1 MFKYLILLGFVILAA
16 CSQNKNKVEP
26 EKKNTITLKKNI
38 FNPLYVTALF
48 DSPNNFGPIWNSDV
62 ILALKLKKVSLYV
75 KGGRYKNNLSEKLT
89 YSFNSAGK
97 AIDFNHFLYN
107 NSTSPFSNSGFTY
120 DTKGFLEKI
129 DVFKYM
135 EFGNVP
141 PILIRRDSVKTVVI
155 TSKNNNNFDSLIF
168 YPTIEN
174 PKLIVEIVN
183 HKVNSAE
190 FLLEKGTS
198 AEQIQTLAKTLD
210 STLNIFAFS
219 EKSLTYLEHDLPI
232 ESYRLGTNWNKQEKI
247 KIWEY
252 NENQYLINFSERLHG
267 TLIKNIVINYD
278 EENLPTEIVIDRKRF
293 IFYSSTK

>member
-1 MFKYLILLGFVILAA
+1 MFKYLILLGLVFLAA
-16 CSQNKNKVEP
+16 CSQNKTKVEP
-26 EKKNTITLKKNI
+26 EKKNTNTLKANI

-48 DSPNNFGPIWNSDV
+48 DSPNNFGPIWNTDV

-75 KGGRYKNNLSEKLT
+75 KGGRYKNNMSEKLT
-89 YSFNSAGK
+89 YSFNAAGK

-120 DTKGFLEKI
+120 DSKGFLEKI
-129 DVFKYM
+129 DVFKYL

-141 PILIRRDSVKTVVI
+141 PILIRKDSAKTVVI
-155 TSKNNNNFDSLIF
+155 TSKNNNNFDSLVF

-198 AEQIQTLAKTLD
+198 LEEIQALAKTLD
-210 STLNIFAFS
+210 STLKIFALS
-219 EKSLTYLEHDLPI
+219 EKSVTYLENDLPI
-232 ESYRLGTNWNKQEKI
+232 ESYRLGMNWNKQEKS
-247 KIWEY
+247 KTWEY
-252 NENQYLINFSERLHG
+252 NENQQLIGFSERLHG
-267 TLIKNIVINYD
+267 TLIKNIVIYYD
-278 EENLPTEIVIDRKRF
+278 DDNLPTELVIDRKRF

>member
-1 MFKYLILLGFVILAA
+1 MFKYLILLGLVFLAA
-16 CSQNKNKVEP
+16 CSQNKTKVEP
-26 EKKNTITLKKNI
+26 EKKNTNTLKANI

-48 DSPNNFGPIWNSDV
+48 DSPNNFGPIWNTDV
-62 ILALKLKKVSLYV
+62 ILALKIKKVSLYV
-75 KGGRYKNNLSEKLT
+75 KGGRYKNNMSEKLT
-89 YSFNSAGK
+89 YSFNAAGK

-120 DTKGFLEKI
+120 DSKGLLEKI

-141 PILIRRDSVKTVVI
+141 PILIRKDSAKTVVI

-198 AEQIQTLAKTLD
+198 LEEIQTLAKTLD
-210 STLNIFAFS
+210 STLNIFALS
-219 EKSLTYLEHDLPI
+219 EKSVTYLENDLPI
-232 ESYRLGTNWNKQEKI
+232 ESYRLGMNWNKQEKS
-247 KIWEY
+247 KTWEY
-252 NENQYLINFSERLHG
+252 NENQQLIGFSERLHG
-267 TLIKNIVINYD
+267 TLIKNIVIYYD
-278 EENLPTEIVIDRKRF
+278 DDNLPTELVIDRKRF

>member
-1 MFKYLILLGFVILAA
+1 MFKYLILLGLVFLAA
-16 CSQNKNKVEP
+16 CSQNKTNVEP
-26 EKKNTITLKKNI
+26 EKKNTNTLKANI
-38 FNPLYVTALF
+38 FNPLYVTTLF
-48 DSPNNFGPIWNSDV
+48 DSPNNFGPIWNTDV

-75 KGGRYKNNLSEKLT
+75 KGGRYKNNMSEKLT
-89 YSFNSAGK
+89 YSFNAAGK

-120 DTKGFLEKI
+120 DAKGFLEKI

-141 PILIRRDSVKTVVI
+141 PILIRKDSAKTVVI

-198 AEQIQTLAKTLD
+198 LEQIQALAKTLD
-210 STLNIFAFS
+210 STLNIFTLS
-219 EKSLTYLEHDLPI
+219 EKSVTYLENDLPI
-232 ESYRLGTNWNKQEKI
+232 ESYRLGMNWNKQEKS
-247 KIWEY
+247 KTWEY
-252 NENQYLINFSERLHG
+252 NENQQLIGFSERLNG
-267 TLIKNIVINYD
+267 TLIKNIVIYYD
-278 EENLPTEIVIDRKRF
+278 DDNLPTELVIDRKRF

>member
-1 MFKYLILLGFVILAA
+1 
-16 CSQNKNKVEP
+16 
-26 EKKNTITLKKNI
+26 
-38 FNPLYVTALF
+38 
-48 DSPNNFGPIWNSDV
+48 
-62 ILALKLKKVSLYV
+62 
-75 KGGRYKNNLSEKLT
+75 
-89 YSFNSAGK
+89 
-97 AIDFNHFLYN
+97 
-107 NSTSPFSNSGFTY
+107 
-120 DTKGFLEKI
+120 
-129 DVFKYM
+129 
-135 EFGNVP
+135 
-141 PILIRRDSVKTVVI
+141 VVI

-198 AEQIQTLAKTLD
+198 GEQIQTLAKTLD

-247 KIWEY
+247 KTWEY

>member
-141 PILIRRDSVKTVVI
+141 PILIRRDSAKTVVI

-247 KIWEY
+247 KTWEY

>member
-120 DTKGFLEKI
+120 DSKGFLEKI

-141 PILIRRDSVKTVVI
+141 PILIRKDSAKTVVI

-198 AEQIQTLAKTLD
+198 LEQIQALAKTLD
-210 STLNIFAFS
+210 STLNIFALS
-219 EKSLTYLEHDLPI
+219 EKSVTYLENDLPI
-232 ESYRLGTNWNKQEKI
+232 ESYRLGMKWNKQEKS
-247 KIWEY
+247 KTWEY
-252 NENQYLINFSERLHG
+252 NENQQLIGFSERLNG
-267 TLIKNIVINYD
+267 TLIKNIVIYYD
-278 EENLPTEIVIDRKRF
+278 DDNLPTEIVIDRKRF

>member
-1 MFKYLILLGFVILAA
+1 MFKYLILLGLVILAA

-97 AIDFNHFLYN
+97 AKDFNHFLYN

-141 PILIRRDSVKTVVI
+141 PILIRRDSAKTVVI

-247 KIWEY
+247 KTWEY